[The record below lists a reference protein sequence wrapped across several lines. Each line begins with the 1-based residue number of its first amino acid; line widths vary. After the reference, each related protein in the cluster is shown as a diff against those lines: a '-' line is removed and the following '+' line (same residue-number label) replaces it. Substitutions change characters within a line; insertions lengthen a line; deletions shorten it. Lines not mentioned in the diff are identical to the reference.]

1 MDYILIIAG
10 FALLIK
16 WADYM
21 VDWASALAKTLWIS
35 NLVIW
40 LTIVAFGT
48 SAPELVAS
56 MMSAFSWNADLAIS
70 NVIWSNISNL
80 LLILW
85 ITALVYPI
93 KAPSNTFYKEV
104 PFMLASTILF
114 VLLVIFEPNQ
124 EITRPDAWILLMFF
138 SIFLYYIFRQATKP
152 KTFLWIHKKDKVEN
166 EVEELAEEVVIKM
179 PKWKSIVFTIWGL
192 VWLIIW
198 WKLIVNWAVSI
209 AQSYNIPNSFIWV
222 TILAIWTS
230 LPELA
235 SSIIAAL
242 KKNTDLAIW
251 GIIGSNIF
259 NSLWIL
265 WATWVIT
272 PLKAYPWVEIDAFF
286 NIFVVIIIII
296 LLSIS
301 KNKFE
306 INKKGWILLI
316 LMYFSY
322 IWYLIYS
329 L

>member
-1 MDYILIIAG
+1 MDYIFIIAG

-21 VDWASALAKTLWIS
+21 VDWASSLAKTFWVS

-70 NVIWSNISNL
+70 NVLWSNISNL

-85 ITALVYPI
+85 ITALIYPI

-124 EITRPDAWILLMFF
+124 EITRPDAWILIMFF
-138 SIFLYYIFRQATKP
+138 CIFLYYIFKQATKP
-152 KTFLWIHKKDKVEN
+152 KTNLIWKEQYQA
-166 EVEELAEEVVIKM
+166 VEEIVEKM
-179 PKWKSIVFTIWGL
+179 PKWKSIVFTFWGL
-192 VWLIIW
+192 AWLIIW
-198 WKLIVNWAVSI
+198 WKLIVDWAVSI

-235 SSIIAAL
+235 SSVIAAL
-242 KKNTDLAIW
+242 KKNTDMAIW

-265 WATWVIT
+265 WATWTIM
-272 PLKAYPWVEIDAFF
+272 PLKAYSWVEIDAYF
-286 NIFVVIIIII
+286 NIFVVILIIV

-301 KNKFE
+301 KKKFE
-306 INKKGWILLI
+306 INKKWGVLL
-316 LMYFSY
+316 LWLYFSY
-322 IWYLIYS
+322 IWYLIWS

>member
-1 MDYILIIAG
+1 MDYIFIIAG

-21 VDWASALAKTLWIS
+21 VDWASSLAKTFWVS

-56 MMSAFSWNADLAIS
+56 MMSAFSGNADLSIS
-70 NVIWSNISNL
+70 NVLGSNISNL

-85 ITALVYPI
+85 ITAIVYPI
-93 KAPSNTFYKEV
+93 KAPSNTVFKEI

-114 VLLVIFEPNQ
+114 VLLVIFEPIQ
-124 EITRPDAWILLMFF
+124 EITRPDAWVLIMFF

-152 KTFLWIHKKDKVEN
+152 KKNILWLEKKDPVEDN
-166 EVEELAEEVVIKM
+166 VKKL
-179 PKWKSIVFTIWGL
+179 PKWKSIVYTVWGL
-192 VWLIIW
+192 AWLVLW
-198 WKLIVNWAVSI
+198 WKLIVDWAVSI

-222 TILAIWTS
+222 TIIAIWTS

-235 SSIIAAL
+235 SSVIAAL
-242 KKNTDLAIW
+242 KKNTDMAIGW
-251 GIIGSNIF
+251 IIGSNIF

-265 WATWVIT
+265 WATWTIM
-272 PLKAYPWVEIDAFF
+272 PLKAYSWVELDAYF
-286 NIFVVIIIII
+286 NIFAVIIVII
-296 LLSIS
+296 LLSLS
-301 KNKFE
+301 KKKFE
-306 INKKGWILLI
+306 INKKWGIFLVLL
-316 LMYFSY
+316 YFSY
-322 IWYLIYS
+322 ILYLIWS

>member
-1 MDYILIIAG
+1 MDYIFIIAG

-16 WADYM
+16 GADYM
-21 VDWASALAKTLWIS
+21 VEWASALAKTFWVS

-40 LTIVAFGT
+40 LTVVAFGT
-48 SAPELVAS
+48 SAPELVTS
-56 MMSAFSWNADLAIS
+56 MMSAFDWNADLAIS

-93 KAPSNTFYKEV
+93 KAPKDTVYKEI

-114 VLLVIFEPNQ
+114 ILLVIYEVEQ
-124 EITRPDAWILLMFF
+124 TITRPDAWILMIFF

-152 KTFLWIHKKDKVEN
+152 KTNILWIHKKEP
-166 EVEELAEEVVIKM
+166 VEEIISEL

-192 VWLIIW
+192 VWLVIG
-198 WKLIVNWAVSI
+198 WKLIVDWAVNI

-222 TILAIWTS
+222 TIIAIWTS

-235 SSIIAAL
+235 SSITAAL
-242 KKNTDLAIW
+242 KKNTDMAIGW
-251 GIIGSNIF
+251 IIGSNIF

-265 WATWVIT
+265 WATWTIM
-272 PLKAYPWVEIDAFF
+272 PLKAYSWVETDAYF
-286 NIFVVIIIII
+286 NIFVVLVVLSLL
-296 LLSIS
+296 LLSW
-301 KNKFE
+301 KNKLT
-306 INKKGWILLI
+306 IWKKWWIFLV
-316 LMYFSY
+316 LMYLSY